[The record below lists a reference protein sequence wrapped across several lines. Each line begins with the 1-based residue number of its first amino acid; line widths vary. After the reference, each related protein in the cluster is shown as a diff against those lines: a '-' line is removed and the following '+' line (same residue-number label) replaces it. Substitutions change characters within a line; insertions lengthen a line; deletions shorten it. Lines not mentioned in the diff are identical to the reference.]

1 MPKPKHSFEK
11 KDFEVKEQFI
21 DREEAKR
28 LYREK
33 LNNNQKEYNILVF
46 YGVGGIGKSKLR
58 REISRIHKEENKEG
72 ITFYLDLNA
81 PEDRNM
87 GEGILKLVD
96 SCDTKIDF
104 KCFELAYALY
114 FRKKNPSAQYGRDK
128 EMFVENTFVGVGL
141 NILSIF
147 DSGITGTAAE
157 IVERTIRTI
166 VNRAIDKEVKEEP
179 DNSHN

>member
-114 FRKKNPSAQYGRDK
+114 FRKKNPSAQ
-128 EMFVENTFVGVGL
+128 
-141 NILSIF
+141 
-147 DSGITGTAAE
+147 
-157 IVERTIRTI
+157 
-166 VNRAIDKEVKEEP
+166 
-179 DNSHN
+179 